1 MVEGAQHIYFKHI
14 ERFELSKHSFNLLLL
29 ANNPYRNTRHEV
41 IGGALDDYVINLDE
55 DIEVLAQMGT
65 GANRVFSGPGNDAY
79 SVILD
84 NSKDVIYDRGGEN
97 IVAIMLEESMTLQ
110 DVQIMRNGN
119 NRYRISKK
127 FGYSLLDYVFHGDNE
142 QDKVQFLFRDNT
154 GKEVVFKML
163 KRPQYVTNRFL
174 DLVNINDY
182 HIGYEFLCEYR
193 DIILKISPAKGE
205 TLHEEECKRK
215 DPAQKTKSGKLKHA
229 KHGNG
234 K

>member
-1 MVEGAQHIYFKHI
+1 MAKCSLVPILMVEDAQHIYFKHI

-41 IGGALDDYVINLDE
+41 ICGALDDYVINLDE

-65 GANRVFSGPGNDAY
+65 GANRVYSGPGNDAY

-84 NSKDVIYDRGGEN
+84 SSKDVICDRGGEN
-97 IVAIMLEESMTLQ
+97 IVAIMLYDGMTLQ

-127 FGYSLLDYVFHGDNE
+127 FGYSLLDYVFDGDNE

-205 TLHEEECKRK
+205 TLHKEEC
-215 DPAQKTKSGKLKHA
+215 
-229 KHGNG
+229 N
-234 K
+234 